1 MGAEAAATPSASA
14 PHPPGGPGV
23 RVYSK
28 ALTEKPASGASEEDS
43 LSSDLQAQE
52 SWGEPLVTERY
63 PGQRLERWTQSRW
76 EWILPA
82 GEEFEL
88 CSEGDGILRRDQI
101 SIL

>member
-1 MGAEAAATPSASA
+1 MLPQSKRRADSLEKASRRRAPGARSLGA
-14 PHPPGGPGV
+14 GG
-23 RVYSK
+23 RFI
-28 ALTEKPASGASEEDS
+28 LGASEEDS
-43 LSSDLQAQE
+43 LSSNLQAQE

-88 CSEGDGILRRDQI
+88 YSEGDGILRRDQI